1 MSLTFSPPAPRVHR
15 GLRAPGLIG
24 ILAILLAACAAP
36 ASPAMPTEAST
47 APPSPTAAATPV
59 PATLPVATSSPT
71 ASPTPP
77 ATSTTPPAVSSG
89 SIPILATDAMRFEPG
104 SLRVRAGEP
113 ITFVVTNSGVI
124 RHEFV
129 VGDEAEQA
137 EHAAEMAH
145 GSAGHGHGNALS
157 LAPGETGTLV
167 MQFDVPGRLLIGCH
181 EPGHY
186 AAGMVG
192 EIEVID

>member
-1 MSLTFSPPAPRVHR
+1 MSHTSSPPVTRVH
-15 GLRAPGLIG
+15 LRLRVPGLIG

-36 ASPAMPTEAST
+36 AAPAMPTDAPT
-47 APPSPTAAATPV
+47 ARPSPTAPLTPAPSIQ
-59 PATLPVATSSPT
+59 PAVTPSPALSPALP
-71 ASPTPP
+71 PTP
-77 ATSTTPPAVSSG
+77 SVVGSG
-89 SIPILATDAMRFEPG
+89 SIQILATDAMRFEPG
-104 SLRVRAGEP
+104 LLRVRAGEP

-137 EHAAEMAH
+137 EHASEMAH
-145 GSAGHGHGNALS
+145 GSASHGHGNALS

-167 MQFDVPGRLLIGCH
+167 MQFDSPGRLLIGCH

-186 AAGMVG
+186 EAGIVAD
-192 EIEVID
+192 IEVIE